1 MYFCKI
7 IFDVTQKQKHNKS
20 TQSKSRIIGKK
31 RITSHLDTGSRKH
44 NIWTAVLTILGLIIV
59 HVVMIFHTNEA
70 SPLKAYLSSQASVGC
85 FYVNMIALLSTA
97 YGKAT
102 YNFHV
107 NGRTFLL
114 SMLGYVFVAHIFAQ
128 AVFMVYPEIKLYAEF
143 MRSEWFAIIGHV
155 AFFAIIFILACSKG
169 VAEYTKELITN

>member
-1 MYFCKI
+1 MTHTK
-7 IFDVTQKQKHNKS
+7 KHNKS
-20 TQSKSRIIGKK
+20 TQSKKSQIFGKK
-31 RITSHLDTGSRKH
+31 KNTSNTDSDSRKH
-44 NIWTAVLTILGLIIV
+44 NIWSAVLTILSLIIV
-59 HVVMIFHTNEA
+59 YVVMIFHTNEA
-70 SPLKAYLSSQASVGC
+70 SPLKAYLSSQASAGS

-155 AFFAIIFILACSKG
+155 AFFAIIFVLACSKG
-169 VAEYTKELITN
+169 VTEYTKELITN